1 VRCRG
6 TSCQQGR
13 EPCTDDCQEE
23 CADKVL
29 SGFLVAVT
37 LTVVAFLAAVVIA
50 LWLP

>member
-1 VRCRG
+1 MRCRG

-13 EPCTDDCQEE
+13 EPCTEGCQEE